1 MVEESWSSKKIITIH
16 DDRCIKIY
24 HKRVNVLMMLDNV
37 DEKGKRLSSRMAS
50 MKGERAVRER
60 QHEQQKGEEN
70 YLYTTKYKQIF
81 Q

>member
-1 MVEESWSSKKIITIH
+1 
-16 DDRCIKIY
+16 
-24 HKRVNVLMMLDNV
+24 MMLDNV